1 MTVDAPAEEA
11 SEPEAEA
18 PQLAEAPAPEA
29 ETGLAVEAVPAL
41 TDGEPFVEAVSEV
54 AVEAAL
60 EATERTEETSLP
72 VDVAETESADA
83 EPEPALA
90 PEPAPE
96 VVPEVAPGVIAEVV
110 PETGPEV
117 ESVPKAASEADA
129 AVAVADYAA
138 AGPEADGATPE
149 ESPVAVE

>member
-1 MTVDAPAEEA
+1 M
-11 SEPEAEA
+11 
-18 PQLAEAPAPEA
+18 
-29 ETGLAVEAVPAL
+29 
-41 TDGEPFVEAVSEV
+41 
-54 AVEAAL
+54 
-60 EATERTEETSLP
+60 
-72 VDVAETESADA
+72 AETESADA